1 MKKPISLNRLAVL
14 LLCLAFLTVAAAAQ
28 STGGV
33 KGKVRTTKGSG
44 IPSATVTARK
54 KGVDVKTTKANSSG
68 DFVLDGLETG
78 RYNVVFEAPGYSSG
92 VLYNVE
98 VSKNKTSDLG
108 DRLILT
114 PDQGN
119 QIIVKGSVFDKQ
131 GFSVPGAKIEIERVN
146 ADGSVRTL
154 GNTFTSSDGEF
165 TFRPQSAAKIR
176 VTATYK
182 GVTGTKDIDVDEPA
196 IYRLAI
202 NLDIPPRSSN

>member
-1 MKKPISLNRLAVL
+1 MIKSIALNKLTLAIAL
-14 LLCLAFLTVAAAAQ
+14 LTLLTIPMTAQ

-44 IPSATVTARK
+44 IPGATITARK
-54 KGVDVKTTKANSSG
+54 KGVDVKTTKANSG
-68 DFVLDGLETG
+68 GEFALEGLETG
-78 RYNVVFEAPGYSSG
+78 RYNLVFDAPGYSSG

-98 VSKNKTSDLG
+98 INKNKTADLG

-119 QIIVKGSVFDKQ
+119 QIFLKGSVFDKQ

-146 ADGSVRTL
+146 SDSSARSL
-154 GNTFTSSDGEF
+154 GNTYTSVSGEF
-165 TFRPQSAAKIR
+165 TFRPQSAAKLR

-182 GVTGTKDIDVDEPA
+182 GISSSKEIDVDEPA

-202 NLDIPPRSSN
+202 VLDIPPRTSN

>member
-1 MKKPISLNRLAVL
+1 MNNLISLNKLAVL
-14 LLCLAFLTVAAAAQ
+14 LFCTVLFAVPAFAQ
-28 STGGV
+28 SIGGV

-44 IPSATVTARK
+44 IAGASVTARK
-54 KGVDVKTTKANSSG
+54 KGIDVKSTKANSNG

-78 RYNVVFEAPGYSSG
+78 RYNLVFDAPGFSSG

-98 VSKNKTSDLG
+98 VAKNKTSDLG

-119 QIIVKGSVFDKQ
+119 VIFLKGSVFDKQ
-131 GFSVPGAKIEIERVN
+131 GFSVAGAKIEIERVGS
-146 ADGSVRTL
+146 DGSVKSV

-165 TFRPQSAAKIR
+165 TFRPSSAAKLR
-176 VTATYK
+176 VTATFK
-182 GVTGTKDIDVDEPA
+182 GISQSKEIEVAEPA

-202 NLDIPPRSSN
+202 SLDIPPKTNN